1 MTKIENG
8 SRAEVPEGALL
19 AEPPAPQPR
28 YRVGHHQAQN
38 LYDRDVYIGVMFSP
52 RYAALVVGSLNEAE
66 RRVDAEQWSRAMIRD
81 TA

>member
-1 MTKIENG
+1 MIEND
-8 SRAEVPEGALL
+8 AEKPPER
-19 AEPPAPQPR
+19 PR

-52 RYAALVVGSLNEAE
+52 QYAALVVDSLNEAE
-66 RRVDAEQWSRAMIRD
+66 RRADAEQWSRAMIRD